1 MPLAAGASLGAAGN
15 ANALSSYRPEQN
27 SKRFRPIT
35 YGSSHIQAISFLNK
49 GKVDARTIL
58 TYSQYENPTSRWH
71 QDQTKLFAKK
81 RWVKFPFTAREIKR
95 AQLRSFTLK
104 GR

>member
-1 MPLAAGASLGAAGN
+1 MA
-15 ANALSSYRPEQN
+15 
-27 SKRFRPIT
+27 RFKYIEFSIDTHDIATLKKVR
-35 YGSSHIQAISFLNK
+35 K
-49 GKVDARTIL
+49 KVDARTIL